1 MKKWLKETAIK
12 AVKTM
17 AETAAGL
24 LTFGAVMSE
33 IDWVMVG
40 SASLLS
46 GIYTFLINVKS
57 LPGGE
62 DVSQQTFEEES
73 LEDQGGD
80 L

>member
-1 MKKWLKETAIK
+1 MKNWFKETAIK

-33 IDWVMVG
+33 IDWAMVG
-40 SASLLS
+40 SASLLA

-62 DVSQQTFEEES
+62 DVSQQTFEEEES
-73 LEDQGGD
+73 EVE
-80 L
+80 

>member
-1 MKKWLKETAIK
+1 MKKWFKETAIK

-33 IDWVMVG
+33 IDWTMVA

-62 DVSQQTFEEES
+62 DVSQQTLEEES
-73 LEDQGGD
+73 EVE
-80 L
+80 

>member
-1 MKKWLKETAIK
+1 MEKFKKWFMETAIK

-24 LTFGAVMSE
+24 LTFGAVMAE

-62 DVSQQTFEEES
+62 DVSQQTIEEES
-73 LEDQGGD
+73 EVE
-80 L
+80 